1 MPPSRY
7 LASRPAEHRVGAPRS
22 VYVTMAD
29 GCRIA
34 VDVILPDG
42 DASKRWP
49 TVLILTPYVRRFQ
62 LAAGSNVEPS
72 PNSYKYRDMFVPR
85 GYAVVVVDARGTGA
99 SFGTRDSFR
108 SPRERGDY
116 KEIADWIVAQPW
128 SDGVIGATGISYLGA
143 ACDFLASTGH
153 KAVKAI
159 APLFAVWDTWADNY
173 YPGGMLIKRLALV
186 YDELMLA
193 LDHDRRDL
201 RSKFSYFAD
210 PALQGPMPVDDDK
223 DGALAREAVKGH
235 LANFRMPDF
244 MSEFKFRDDTLPYD
258 PSFSSAS
265 FGPYNYLDQIPEDVA
280 VYAISGWMDG
290 AGYANGTL
298 SRFLTLPNAQRRIML
313 GPWDH
318 GARVNVS
325 PWRAQGRAGTAGA
338 GRGAALL
345 RPASRRPRDRPS
357 GTRRPSTTSP
367 CMPKSGG
374 PPRAGRR
381 SRAAGNSSP
390 RPIIDW
396 PSRRPM
402 PPPRRPTRPTSRSAA
417 ARRRATSVSRAST
430 PLPITP
436 TGRSASAGCSPS
448 PPSRCR
454 RALEIAGHP
463 VVSLWLAS
471 SEPDAAVFVYLSEV
485 EADGTSRYVTEG
497 LLRAIHR
504 AEAPAPRNYRTTWPW
519 RTFARK
525 DAKPMPVGEPQLLRF
540 ALLPTAWR
548 FAAGSRIRLSIAG
561 GDADHFVQTPHGRPP
576 LLTVMSGGGEGDPP
590 RTADRRMTEEAGD
603 AQPVMV
609 RCRRIDR
616 AGGFCRR
623 AALCDAAPGPAVD
636 ARMIRVV
643 VPGSAVL
650 TLDKAGQLHD
660 LP

>member
-1 MPPSRY
+1 MPDRDDLGSAWKVPPSRY
-7 LASRPAEHRVGAPRS
+7 LAGRPAEHRVGAPGS

-29 GCRIA
+29 GCRLA
-34 VDVILPDG
+34 VDVMLPDG

-62 LAAGSNVEPS
+62 LTAGSNVEPS

-108 SPRERGDY
+108 SPRERADY
-116 KEIADWIVAQPW
+116 KEIADWIVGQPW
-128 SDGVIGATGISYLGA
+128 SDGRIGATGISYLGA

-201 RSKFSYFAD
+201 RAKFSYFAD

-223 DGALAREAVKGH
+223 DGSLARQAVKEH

-244 MSEFKFRDDTLPYD
+244 MNEFKFRDDTLAYD

-265 FGPYNYLDQIPEDVA
+265 FSPYNYLDQIPKDVA

-298 SRFLTLPNAQRRIML
+298 SRYLTLPNAHRRIML

-325 PWRAQGRAGTAGA
+325 PWRTRVEPELPVLGEVLRFFDQHLA
-338 GRGAALL
+338 GRETGLL
-345 RPASRRPRDRPS
+345 DEAPIHYFA
-357 GTRRPSTTSP
+357 
-367 CMPKSGG
+367 MH
-374 PPRAGRR
+374 AEEW
-381 SRAAGNSSP
+381 RAAESWPPVKGSRQFFTAPDQRLAKSP
-390 RPIIDW
+390 
-396 PSRRPM
+396 SEK
-402 PPPRRPTRPTSRSAA
+402 A
-417 ARRRATSVSRAST
+417 
-430 PLPITP
+430 TP
-436 TGRSASAGCSPS
+436 TAYQSDFSIGSGAQTRYERIAGIDATAYYADWTEREGKLLSFTSEPLAA
-448 PPSRCR
+448 P
-454 RALEIAGHP
+454 LEIAGHP

-485 EADGTSRYVTEG
+485 EADGTARYVTEG

-504 AEAPAPRNYRTTWPW
+504 VEASAPRNYRTTWPW

-548 FAAGSRIRLSIAG
+548 FAAGSRIRLSVAG
-561 GDADHFVQTPHGRPP
+561 GDGDHFVQTPHGRPP
-576 LLTVMSGGGEGDPP
+576 LLTVMSGAE
-590 RTADRRMTEEAGD
+590 
-603 AQPVMV
+603 
-609 RCRRIDR
+609 
-616 AGGFCRR
+616 
-623 AALCDAAPGPAVD
+623 
-636 ARMIRVV
+636 
-643 VPGSAVL
+643 
-650 TLDKAGQLHD
+650 KATRLD
-660 LP
+660 LPTDG

>member
-1 MPPSRY
+1 MPDRDDLGSAWKVPPSRY
-7 LASRPAEHRVGAPRS
+7 LAGRPAEHRVGSPRS
-22 VYVTMAD
+22 VYVAMAD
-29 GCRIA
+29 GCRLA
-34 VDVILPDG
+34 VDVMLPDG
-42 DASKRWP
+42 DASRRWP

-62 LAAGSNVEPS
+62 VAAGSNVEPS
-72 PNSYKYRDMFVPR
+72 PNSYRYRDMFVPR

-108 SPRERGDY
+108 SPRERADY
-116 KEIADWIVAQPW
+116 REIADWIAGQPW
-128 SDGVIGATGISYLGA
+128 SDGRIGATGISYLGA

-223 DGALAREAVKGH
+223 DGSLARQAVKEH

-244 MSEFKFRDDTLPYD
+244 MSEFKFRDDTLAYD

-280 VYAISGWMDG
+280 VYAVSGWMDG

-298 SRFLTLPNAQRRIML
+298 SRFLSLPNAQRRIML

-325 PWRAQGRAGTAGA
+325 PWRSRVEPELPVLGEVLRFFDQHLA
-338 GRGAALL
+338 GRDTGLL
-345 RPASRRPRDRPS
+345 DEA
-357 GTRRPSTTSP
+357 
-367 CMPKSGG
+367 
-374 PPRAGRR
+374 
-381 SRAAGNSSP
+381 
-390 RPIIDW
+390 PIHYFAMHAEEW
-396 PSRRPM
+396 
-402 PPPRRPTRPTSRSAA
+402 RSAA
-417 ARRRATSVSRAST
+417 SWPPVKGSRQFFTAPDQRLAKSPQDKAAPTAYQADFTVGSGAQTRYERIAGIDATAYYADWTEREHHLLSFTSEPLAS
-430 PLPITP
+430 P
-436 TGRSASAGCSPS
+436 
-448 PPSRCR
+448 
-454 RALEIAGHP
+454 LEIAGHP
-463 VVSLWLAS
+463 VVSLWLSS

-485 EADGTSRYVTEG
+485 EADGTARYVTEG

-504 AEAPAPRNYRTTWPW
+504 AEAPAPRNYKTTWPW

-525 DAKPMPVGEPQLLRF
+525 DAKPMPVGEPRLLRF

-576 LLTVMSGGGEGDPP
+576 LLTVMSG
-590 RTADRRMTEEAGD
+590 AGM
-603 AQPVMV
+603 AT
-609 RCRRIDR
+609 R
-616 AGGFCRR
+616 
-623 AALCDAAPGPAVD
+623 L
-636 ARMIRVV
+636 
-643 VPGSAVL
+643 
-650 TLDKAGQLHD
+650 D
-660 LP
+660 LPTDG

>member
-1 MPPSRY
+1 MPDRDDLGSAWKVPPSRY
-7 LASRPAEHRVGAPRS
+7 LASRPAEHRVGAPSS

-29 GCRIA
+29 GCRLA

-108 SPRERGDY
+108 SPRERADY

-128 SDGVIGATGISYLGA
+128 SDGRIGATGISYLGA

-153 KAVKAI
+153 TAVKAI

-223 DGALAREAVKGH
+223 DGTLAREAVKGH

-265 FGPYNYLDQIPEDVA
+265 FGPYNYLDHIPKDVA

-325 PWRAQGRAGTAGA
+325 PWRGRIEPELPVLGEVLRFFDQHLA
-338 GRGAALL
+338 GRETGLL
-345 RPASRRPRDRPS
+345 DEAPIHYFA
-357 GTRRPSTTSP
+357 
-367 CMPKSGG
+367 MH
-374 PPRAGRR
+374 AEEW
-381 SRAAGNSSP
+381 RAAESWPPVKNSRQFFTAPDHRLAKSP
-390 RPIIDW
+390 SDAATAASYQADFSVGSGAQTRYERIAGID
-396 PSRRPM
+396 
-402 PPPRRPTRPTSRSAA
+402 
-417 ARRRATSVSRAST
+417 ATAYYADWTEREHGLLSFT
-430 PLPITP
+430 TEPLP
-436 TGRSASAGCSPS
+436 A
-448 PPSRCR
+448 
-454 RALEIAGHP
+454 ALEIAGHP

-485 EADGTSRYVTEG
+485 ETDGTSRYVTEG

-576 LLTVMSGGGEGDPP
+576 LLTVMSGAE
-590 RTADRRMTEEAGD
+590 
-603 AQPVMV
+603 
-609 RCRRIDR
+609 
-616 AGGFCRR
+616 
-623 AALCDAAPGPAVD
+623 
-636 ARMIRVV
+636 
-643 VPGSAVL
+643 
-650 TLDKAGQLHD
+650 KATRLE
-660 LP
+660 LPTDG

>member
-1 MPPSRY
+1 MPDRDDLGSAWKVPPSRY
-7 LASRPAEHRVGAPRS
+7 LAGRPAEHRVGSPRS
-22 VYVTMAD
+22 VYVAMAD
-29 GCRIA
+29 GCRLA
-34 VDVILPDG
+34 VDVMLPDG
-42 DASKRWP
+42 DASRRWP

-72 PNSYKYRDMFVPR
+72 PNSYRYRDMFVPR

-108 SPRERGDY
+108 SPRERADY
-116 KEIADWIVAQPW
+116 REIADWIAGQPW
-128 SDGVIGATGISYLGA
+128 SDGRIGATGISYLGA

-223 DGALAREAVKGH
+223 DGSLARQAVKEH

-244 MSEFKFRDDTLPYD
+244 MTEFKFRDDTLAYD

-280 VYAISGWMDG
+280 VYAVSGWMDG

-298 SRFLTLPNAQRRIML
+298 SRFLSLPNAQRRIML

-325 PWRAQGRAGTAGA
+325 PWRSRVEPELPLLGEVLRFFDQHLA
-338 GRGAALL
+338 GRDTGLL
-345 RPASRRPRDRPS
+345 DEA
-357 GTRRPSTTSP
+357 
-367 CMPKSGG
+367 
-374 PPRAGRR
+374 
-381 SRAAGNSSP
+381 
-390 RPIIDW
+390 PIHYFAMHAEEW
-396 PSRRPM
+396 
-402 PPPRRPTRPTSRSAA
+402 RSAA
-417 ARRRATSVSRAST
+417 SWPPVKGSRQFFTAPDQRLAKSPQDKAAPTAYQADFTVGSGAQTRYERIAGIDATAYYADWTEREHHLLSFTSEPLAS
-430 PLPITP
+430 P
-436 TGRSASAGCSPS
+436 
-448 PPSRCR
+448 
-454 RALEIAGHP
+454 LEIAGHP
-463 VVSLWLAS
+463 VVSLWLSS

-485 EADGTSRYVTEG
+485 EADGTARYVTEG

-504 AEAPAPRNYRTTWPW
+504 AEAPAPRNYKTTWPW

-576 LLTVMSGGGEGDPP
+576 LLTVMSG
-590 RTADRRMTEEAGD
+590 AGM
-603 AQPVMV
+603 AT
-609 RCRRIDR
+609 R
-616 AGGFCRR
+616 
-623 AALCDAAPGPAVD
+623 L
-636 ARMIRVV
+636 
-643 VPGSAVL
+643 
-650 TLDKAGQLHD
+650 D
-660 LP
+660 LPTDG